1 MKKSGLLVIITVLLL
16 VTTIILAG
24 CMPTQQITGIEVK
37 NPKIVFNLNEE
48 FQIGADAVYNAIIG
62 KEKNAIKAADTEYE
76 TTYDKTKQG
85 IYDVTLY
92 YQNKE
97 FSYKYKVVVL
107 DYSTLT
113 AEKGSLLNS
122 ISFNQSLCLSWKNGT
137 EVLDSAGTVNYIAI
151 FQPDGN
157 SAIEVSLPVTVTEPT
172 LPEKQNNEWTEELT
186 IENWTYGENPSV
198 PSASAKSGTVEFT
211 YYTNNNGT
219 KGDQLENAPTDAGN
233 YIVVASVAE
242 SEEYNALTAEKTFA
256 IGKATLSISANTSL
270 TKYQNIRKYYDGSYA
285 LDSQSF
291 FTAADYYTLSCATV
305 TDLSGINIIAVGN
318 GTFVNKTNNEPDNS
332 IGAKFVLQKVEIRS
346 SDFKNFAFS
355 GGNQYTNIS
364 FEGLIEKGEP
374 ATIETNP
381 VSSAVF
387 ENDALS
393 KSSISGGKVTYS
405 LCAQEDSTAATSTEL
420 NGVWTWQNPETVL
433 TQSGFHTARF
443 TPTDTNI
450 DPVTVNIFVEVLIH
464 DNSVVKINIG
474 SGEQF
479 EIARE
484 GNTFA
489 YEVPFDADINETLFV
504 ELILSGNVNF
514 VNYKLYLGNELN
526 AENTTNETIGI
537 SINDIK
543 GNSARVEFTISGED
557 FGERVLT
564 LTLTFQQ
571 LVTFTV
577 NGEEVNNDTVL
588 NVGDI
593 ISITKLDA
601 THTLYLNSQNP
612 ENEIL
617 NGVAS
622 GTYTVEEE
630 DIGNTLFF
638 YLLYT
643 DGQITDYMFRVENLF
658 SSIKVN
664 DTVLD
669 TDESTSYYTLSENET
684 TLTLTFQNPAI
695 TNYSLDLTFKNIY
708 GKSSYIS
715 IGNASIYTI
724 DISDIQEINIDNN
737 SDNVYFYF
745 CLHLNNF
752 TYIEE
757 IYATTNESP
766 VEERYGILQP
776 GSNFIEN
783 IYVTLKDG
791 YSDYRYEIT
800 DENGNAFDLKN
811 VKMINKFLVKIY
823 SGADESSLVETKE
836 YIIEYEFVLQT
847 DNSSYVYTNY
857 ENEIFPMYF
866 FESENDTENVTFT
879 LLDNEFKNYTLEFLN
894 EDGELLSP
902 QTVTLLNGRN
912 SYIVRIISGEYK
924 FEDRL
929 ELFFFSSSPHNFI
942 SNITYNFIDN
952 SESNN
957 NDIFISEIYYYTV
970 YIPVIHSIDYFV
982 SLLNYEYILDGYTA
996 NATYLSELECVYIE
1010 IKDSNYSVVSG
1021 LLIHIEFEGIANDD
1035 ISFTASR
1042 LNDISLESTPIEKD
1056 SSNIYVV
1063 TNILFYE
1070 QIFIDTANP
1079 YILIELYKNSV
1090 ATENLLAKYYGS
1102 ASISSSDVL
1111 SEMIDGIYMIKI
1123 TSSDKS
1129 QSIMLIL
1136 NISFNKDPYFSI
1148 KIGNRNFEVFMVK
1161 NQLLINDPDWSID
1174 FSYQEID
1181 LNVIYNIHIDSSF
1194 KPTENEITATITA
1207 YPGFYILDRYGNS
1220 INRNVPYVFD
1230 LLTETEKELSYFTFI
1245 LTASP
1250 SFGHAAVKVYFD
1262 FEPSISL
1269 TVEDSEFTA
1278 VMSQF
1283 EMSFN
1288 TSENWNMVFDNER
1301 EMIVANLPAT
1311 LISADDTDFTL
1322 NINLKDGYTIA
1333 NTDGNALTEGEN
1345 TFELKTDSDSKKYIE
1360 FLIIYMEM
1368 PVTVNIY
1375 FDFA

>member
-1 MKKSGLLVIITVLLL
+1 MKKSGLLVVITVLVL
-16 VTTIILAG
+16 VTAVILAG
-24 CMPTQQITGIEVK
+24 CTPTQQITGIEVK

-85 IYDVTLY
+85 IYDVTVY

-113 AEKGSLLNS
+113 AEKGSLLGS
-122 ISFNQSLCLSWKNGT
+122 ISFNQTLCLSWKDGT
-137 EVLDSAGTVNYIAI
+137 TVLDSTGTINCTAI
-151 FQPDGN
+151 FQPGGS
-157 SAIEVSLPVTVTEPT
+157 SATEVTLPVTVTDST
-172 LPEKQNNEWTEELT
+172 LPQKQNNEWTAELT
-186 IENWTYGENPSV
+186 IENWTYGESPSV

-219 KGDQLENAPTDAGN
+219 KGDQLKNAPTDAGS

-242 SEEYNALTAEKTFA
+242 SEEYNALSAEKTFV
-256 IGKATLSISANTSL
+256 INKATLSISANTSL

-285 LDSQSF
+285 LDSVSF
-291 FTAADYYTLSCATV
+291 FTAADYYILSCATV
-305 TDLSGINIIAVGN
+305 SDLSGIIVTAVGN
-318 GTFVNKTNNEPDNS
+318 GTFVNKTTNEPDKN
-332 IGAKFVLQKVEIRS
+332 IGEKYVLQSVEINS
-346 SDFKNFAFS
+346 ANFVNFAFS
-355 GGNQYTNIS
+355 DGNQYTNIS

-381 VSSAVF
+381 VSSAVLQ
-387 ENDALS
+387 NDALS

-433 TQSGFHTARF
+433 TQSGLHTAIF
-443 TPTDTNI
+443 TPADTNI
-450 DPVTVNIFVEVLIH
+450 DTVTVNINVEVLIN
-464 DNSVVKINIG
+464 DNSQVKISI
-474 SGEQF
+474 EEEDEFQA
-479 EIARE
+479 ERE
-484 GNTFA
+484 GNNFS
-489 YEVPFDADINETLFV
+489 YEVPFDTSTDKTLFI
-504 ELILSGNVNF
+504 ELILSGNTNF
-514 VNYKLYLGNELN
+514 VNYKLYLGNNLN
-526 AENTTNETIGI
+526 AENATNETIGI

-543 GNSARVEFTISGED
+543 DNSARVEFTISGED

-577 NGEEVNNDTVL
+577 NGEKLNNDTVL

-630 DIGNTLFF
+630 DIGNTLSF

-664 DTVLD
+664 ET
-669 TDESTSYYTLSENET
+669 TFNTNNPTNYYNLSKTET

-757 IYATTNESP
+757 IYATTNESS
-766 VEERYGILQP
+766 VEERNGILQP

-847 DNSSYVYTNY
+847 DNSSYVYTDY
-857 ENEIFPMYF
+857 ADEMFPMYF
-866 FESENDTENVTFT
+866 FESENDTEDVTFT
-879 LLDNEFKNYTLEFLN
+879 LLDNENYTLEFLN
-894 EDGELLSP
+894 QDGELLSP

-929 ELFFFSSSPHNFI
+929 ELFLFSSSPHNFI

-957 NDIFISEIYYYTV
+957 NDIFINEIYYYTV

-1010 IKDSNYSVVSG
+1010 IKDSNDSVVSG

-1042 LNDISLESTPIEKD
+1042 LNNISLESTPIEKD
-1056 SSNIYVV
+1056 SSDIYVV
-1063 TNILFYE
+1063 SNILSSE

-1111 SEMIDGIYMIKI
+1111 AEMIDGIYMIKI
-1123 TSSDKS
+1123 TSSDLLNS
-1129 QSIMLIL
+1129 VTITL
-1136 NISFNKDPYFSI
+1136 NITFDVEPFLS
-1148 KIGNRNFEVFMVK
+1148 VT
-1161 NQLLINDPDWSID
+1161 IN
-1174 FSYQEID
+1174 
-1181 LNVIYNIHIDSSF
+1181 DSSF
-1194 KPTENEITATITA
+1194 NVIMQNNVPVADSDNWELELTYAQNIQIFKAHISNTLLPSGDTITATLV
-1207 YPGFYILDRYGNS
+1207 PMSGFSVKDFSNNS
-1220 INRNVPYVFD
+1220 ITSGIAYTFEI
-1230 LLTETEKELSYFTFI
+1230 LTETDTEKKYFRFKMVTGEYEM
-1245 LTASP
+1245 P
-1250 SFGHAAVKVYFD
+1250 VYVYFD
-1262 FEPSISL
+1262 FEPFISL

-1278 VMSQF
+1278 VMNQYD
-1283 EMSFN
+1283 MSFN

-1301 EMIVANLPAT
+1301 EMIVANLPAA
-1311 LISADDTDFTL
+1311 LISVDDTEFTV
-1322 NINLKDGYTIA
+1322 NINLKDGYTLSDTEGA
-1333 NTDGNALTEGEN
+1333 ALTEGEN
-1345 TFELKTDSDSKKYIE
+1345 TFEIKTDSDSKKYIE

>member
-76 TTYDKTKQG
+76 TAYDKTKEG
-85 IYDVTLY
+85 IYEVTVY

-113 AEKGSLLNS
+113 AEKGSLLGS
-122 ISFNQSLCLSWKNGT
+122 ISFNQSLCLSWKDGT
-137 EVLDSAGTVNYIAI
+137 TVLDSTGTINCTAI

-157 SAIEVSLPVTVTEPT
+157 SATEVTLPVTVTEPT

-186 IENWTYGENPSV
+186 IENWTYGESPSV

-219 KGDQLENAPTDAGN
+219 KGDQLENAPTDAGS

-318 GTFVNKTNNEPDNS
+318 GTFVNKTTNEPDKN
-332 IGAKFVLQKVEIRS
+332 IGEKYVLQSVEINS
-346 SDFKNFAFS
+346 ANFVNFAFS
-355 GGNQYTNIS
+355 DGNQYTNIS

-381 VSSAVF
+381 VSSAVLQ
-387 ENDALS
+387 NDALS

-405 LCAQEDSTAATSTEL
+405 LCAQEDSTAVSSTKL

-433 TQSGFHTARF
+433 TQSGLHTARF

-450 DPVTVNIFVEVLIH
+450 DPVTVNINVEVLIN
-464 DNSVVKINIG
+464 DNSQVKISI
-474 SGEQF
+474 EEEDEFQA
-479 EIARE
+479 ERE
-484 GNTFA
+484 GNNFS
-489 YEVPFDADINETLFV
+489 YEVPFDTSTDKTLFI

-514 VNYKLYLGNELN
+514 VNYKLYLGNDLN
-526 AENTTNETIGI
+526 AENATNEKIGI

-543 GNSARVEFTISGED
+543 DNSARVEFTISGED

-564 LTLTFQQ
+564 LTLTYQQ
-571 LVTFTV
+571 IVTFTV
-577 NGEEVNNDTVL
+577 NGEKLNTDTVL
-588 NVGDI
+588 SVGDVI
-593 ISITKLDA
+593 NITKLDA
-601 THTLYLNSQNP
+601 THTLYLNNQNP

-617 NGVAS
+617 NGVTS

-630 DIGNTLFF
+630 DIGNTLSF

-664 DTVLD
+664 DKIFD
-669 TDESTSYYTLSENET
+669 TDESTNYYNLSKTET

-695 TNYSLDLTFKNIY
+695 TNYSLNLTFKNIY

-715 IGNASIYTI
+715 IGNATIYTI
-724 DISDIQEINIDNN
+724 DISEIQKIEIYNN
-737 SDNVYFYF
+737 SENVYFYF
-745 CLHLNNF
+745 CLYLNNF

-757 IYATTNESP
+757 IYATTNEGP
-766 VEERYGILQP
+766 VKERNGILQP

-811 VKMINKFLVKIY
+811 VKMINKFLVKVY

-836 YIIEYEFVLQT
+836 YIIKYDFVLQT
-847 DNSSYVYTNY
+847 DNSSYVYTDY
-857 ENEIFPMYF
+857 ADEMFPMYF
-866 FESENDTENVTFT
+866 FESENDTEDVTFT

-942 SNITYNFIDN
+942 SDITYNFIDN

-957 NDIFISEIYYYTV
+957 NIIYTSEIHYCTV
-970 YIPVIHSIDYFV
+970 YIPVIHSIDYFI
-982 SLLNYEYILDGYTA
+982 SLLNYDILNGYTA

-1010 IKDSNYSVVSG
+1010 IKDSNDSVVSG

-1042 LNDISLESTPIEKD
+1042 LNNISLESTPIEKD
-1056 SSNIYVV
+1056 SSDIYVV
-1063 TNILFYE
+1063 SNILFSE

-1102 ASISSSDVL
+1102 ASISSYDVL

-1123 TSSDKS
+1123 TSSDLS
-1129 QSIMLIL
+1129 NSVTITL
-1136 NISFNKDPYFSI
+1136 NITFDVEPYLSVTINDNSFNVIMQNNMPVADSDNWELELSFGESVQTFIAHINSTLLPAGDTVTATLVPMSGFS
-1148 KIGNRNFEVFMVK
+1148 VK
-1161 NQLLINDPDWSID
+1161 D
-1174 FSYQEID
+1174 FSD
-1181 LNVIYNIHIDSSF
+1181 
-1194 KPTENEITATITA
+1194 
-1207 YPGFYILDRYGNS
+1207 NS
-1220 INRNVPYVFD
+1220 ITSGIAYTFEI
-1230 LLTETEKELSYFTFI
+1230 LTETDTEKKYFRFKMVTGEYEM
-1245 LTASP
+1245 P
-1250 SFGHAAVKVYFD
+1250 VYVYFD
-1262 FEPSISL
+1262 FEPFISL

-1278 VMSQF
+1278 VMNQY

-1360 FLIIYMEM
+1360 FFIIYMEM
-1368 PVTVNIY
+1368 PITVNIY

>member
-1 MKKSGLLVIITVLLL
+1 MKKSGLLVVITVLVL
-16 VTTIILAG
+16 VTAVILAG
-24 CMPTQQITGIEVK
+24 CTPTQQITGIEVK

-48 FQIGADAVYNAIIG
+48 FQIGTDAEYSSISGTKKTAIS
-62 KEKNAIKAADTEYE
+62 AADIEYE
-76 TTYDKTKQG
+76 TAYDKTKEG
-85 IYDVTLY
+85 IYEVTVY

-113 AEKGSLLNS
+113 AEKGSLLGS
-122 ISFNQSLCLSWKNGT
+122 ISFNQSLCLSWKDGT
-137 EVLDSAGTVNYIAI
+137 TVLDSAGTINCTAI
-151 FQPDGN
+151 FQPGGS
-157 SAIEVSLPVTVTEPT
+157 SATEVTLPVTVTAPT
-172 LPEKQNNEWTEELT
+172 LPQKQNNEWTAELT
-186 IENWTYGENPSV
+186 IENWTYGESPSV

-219 KGDQLENAPTDAGN
+219 KGDQLENAPTDAGS

-242 SEEYNALTAEKTFA
+242 SEEYNALSAEKTFV
-256 IGKATLSISANTSL
+256 INKATLSISANTSL

-285 LDSQSF
+285 LDSVSF
-291 FTAADYYTLSCATV
+291 FTAADYYILSCATV
-305 TDLSGINIIAVGN
+305 SDLSGIIVTAVGN
-318 GTFVNKTNNEPDNS
+318 GTFVNKTTNEPDKN
-332 IGAKFVLQKVEIRS
+332 IGEKYVLQSVEINS
-346 SDFKNFAFS
+346 ANFVNFAFS
-355 GGNQYTNIS
+355 DGNQYTNIS

-381 VSSAVF
+381 VSSAVLQ
-387 ENDALS
+387 NDTLS
-393 KSSISGGKVTYS
+393 TSSLTGGKVTYN
-405 LCAQEDSTAATSTEL
+405 LCPQEDSATVSSTEI
-420 NGVWTWQNPETVL
+420 NGVWSWQNPETVL
-433 TQSGFHTARF
+433 TQSGLHTAIF
-443 TPTDTNI
+443 TPADTNI
-450 DPVTVNIFVEVLIH
+450 DPVTVNINVEVLIN
-464 DNSVVKINIG
+464 DNSQVKISI
-474 SGEQF
+474 EEEDEFQA
-479 EIARE
+479 ERE
-484 GNTFA
+484 GNNFS
-489 YEVPFDADINETLFV
+489 YEVPFDTSTDKTLFI
-504 ELILSGNVNF
+504 ELILSGNTNF
-514 VNYKLYLGNELN
+514 VNYKLYLGNDLN
-526 AENTTNETIGI
+526 AENATNEKIGI

-543 GNSARVEFTISGED
+543 DNSARVEFTISGED

-577 NGEEVNNDTVL
+577 NGEKLNTDTVL
-588 NVGDI
+588 SVGDVI
-593 ISITKLDA
+593 NITKLDA
-601 THTLYLNSQNP
+601 THTLYLNNQNP

-630 DIGNTLFF
+630 DIGNTLSF

-664 DTVLD
+664 ET
-669 TDESTSYYTLSENET
+669 TFNTNNPTNYYNLSKTET

-737 SDNVYFYF
+737 SDNVYFHFY
-745 CLHLNNF
+745 LYLNNF

-757 IYATTNESP
+757 IYATTNEGP
-766 VEERYGILQP
+766 VEERNGILQP

-866 FESENDTENVTFT
+866 FESENDTEDVTFT
-879 LLDNEFKNYTLEFLN
+879 LLDNENYTLEFLN
-894 EDGELLSP
+894 QDGELLSP

-929 ELFFFSSSPHNFI
+929 ELFLFSSSPHNFI

-957 NDIFISEIYYYTV
+957 NNIFINEIYYYTV

-1010 IKDSNYSVVSG
+1010 IKDSNDSVVSG

-1063 TNILFYE
+1063 SNILFYE

-1262 FEPSISL
+1262 FEPLITL

-1311 LISADDTDFTL
+1311 LISADDTEFTV
-1322 NINLKDGYTIA
+1322 NINLKDGYTLSD
-1333 NTDGNALTEGEN
+1333 TEGTALTEGEN
-1345 TFELKTDSDSKKYIE
+1345 TFEIKTDSDSKKYIE

>member
-97 FSYKYKVVVL
+97 FSYQYKVVVL

-157 SAIEVSLPVTVTEPT
+157 SAIEVSLPVTVTDST
-172 LPEKQNNEWTEELT
+172 LPQKQSNEWTAELT
-186 IENWTYGENPSV
+186 IENWIYGESPSI
-198 PSASAKSGTVEFT
+198 PSATAKSGTVEFT

-318 GTFVNKTNNEPDNS
+318 GTFVNKTTNEPDKNV
-332 IGAKFVLQKVEIRS
+332 GEKYLLQTVEIANA
-346 SDFKNFAFS
+346 DYKNFEFAN
-355 GGNQYTNIS
+355 GDQYTNIS

-374 ATIETNP
+374 ATIETSP

-405 LCAQEDSTAATSTEL
+405 LCAQEDSTTAISTEI

-433 TQSGFHTARF
+433 TESGLHTARF

-450 DPVTVNIFVEVLIH
+450 DPVTVSIFVEVLIH

-504 ELILSGNVNF
+504 ELILSGNINF
-514 VNYKLYLGNELN
+514 VNYKLYLGNDLN
-526 AENTTNETIGI
+526 AENATNETIGI

-543 GNSARVEFTISGED
+543 GNSARVEFTISGEN
-557 FGERVLT
+557 FSERVLT

-601 THTLYLNSQNP
+601 THTLYLNSQDP

-630 DIGNTLFF
+630 DIGNTLSF

-664 DTVLD
+664 ET
-669 TDESTSYYTLSENET
+669 TFNTNNPTNYYNLSKTET

-695 TNYSLDLTFKNIY
+695 TNYSLNLTFKNIY

-745 CLHLNNF
+745 YLHLNNF

-766 VEERYGILQP
+766 VEERNGILQP

-847 DNSSYVYTNY
+847 DNSSYVDTNY

-866 FESENDTENVTFT
+866 FESGNNTENVTFT

-894 EDGELLSP
+894 EDEELLSP

-957 NDIFISEIYYYTV
+957 NDIFINEIYYYTV

-1010 IKDSNYSVVSG
+1010 IKDSNDSVVSG

-1056 SSNIYVV
+1056 SSDIYVV
-1063 TNILFYE
+1063 SNILFSE

-1123 TSSDKS
+1123 TSSDLS
-1129 QSIMLIL
+1129 NSVTITL
-1136 NISFNKDPYFSI
+1136 NITFDVEPFLSVTINDNSFNVIMQNNTPVADSDNWELELAFGESIQTFIAHINSTLLPAGDTVTATLVPMSGFS
-1148 KIGNRNFEVFMVK
+1148 VK
-1161 NQLLINDPDWSID
+1161 D
-1174 FSYQEID
+1174 FSD
-1181 LNVIYNIHIDSSF
+1181 
-1194 KPTENEITATITA
+1194 
-1207 YPGFYILDRYGNS
+1207 NS
-1220 INRNVPYVFD
+1220 ITSGIAYTFEI
-1230 LLTETEKELSYFTFI
+1230 LTETDTEKKYFRFKMVTGEYEMHI
-1245 LTASP
+1245 Y
-1250 SFGHAAVKVYFD
+1250 VYFD
-1262 FEPSISL
+1262 FEPFISL
-1269 TVEDSEFTA
+1269 TVEDNEFTA
-1278 VMSQF
+1278 VMNHD
-1283 EMSFN
+1283 MSFN
-1288 TSENWNMVFDNER
+1288 TSENWNIVFDNER

-1311 LISADDTDFTL
+1311 LISADDTYFTL

-1360 FLIIYMEM
+1360 FFIIYMKM
-1368 PVTVNIY
+1368 SVTVNIY

>member
-1 MKKSGLLVIITVLLL
+1 
-16 VTTIILAG
+16 
-24 CMPTQQITGIEVK
+24 MPTQQITGIEVK

-76 TTYDKTKQG
+76 TAYDKTKEG
-85 IYDVTLY
+85 IYEVTVY

-113 AEKGSLLNS
+113 AEKGSLLGS
-122 ISFNQSLCLSWKNGT
+122 ISFNQSLCLSWKDGT
-137 EVLDSAGTVNYIAI
+137 TVLDSTGTINCTAI

-157 SAIEVSLPVTVTEPT
+157 SATEVTLPVTVTEPT

-186 IENWTYGENPSV
+186 IENWTYGESPSV

-219 KGDQLENAPTDAGN
+219 KGDQLENAPTDAGS

-318 GTFVNKTNNEPDNS
+318 GTFVNKTTNEPDKN
-332 IGAKFVLQKVEIRS
+332 IGEKYVLQSVEINS
-346 SDFKNFAFS
+346 ANFVNFAFS
-355 GGNQYTNIS
+355 DGNQYTNIS

-381 VSSAVF
+381 VSSAVLQ
-387 ENDALS
+387 NDALS

-405 LCAQEDSTAATSTEL
+405 LCAQEDSTAVSSTKL

-433 TQSGFHTARF
+433 TQSGLHTARF

-450 DPVTVNIFVEVLIH
+450 DPVTVNINVEVLIN
-464 DNSVVKINIG
+464 DNSQVKISI
-474 SGEQF
+474 EEEDEFQA
-479 EIARE
+479 ERE
-484 GNTFA
+484 GNNFS
-489 YEVPFDADINETLFV
+489 YEVPFDTSTDKTLFI

-514 VNYKLYLGNELN
+514 VNYKLYLGNDLN
-526 AENTTNETIGI
+526 AENATNEKIGI

-543 GNSARVEFTISGED
+543 DNSARVEFTISGED

-564 LTLTFQQ
+564 LTLTYQQ
-571 LVTFTV
+571 IVTFTV
-577 NGEEVNNDTVL
+577 NGEKLNTDTVL
-588 NVGDI
+588 SVGDVI
-593 ISITKLDA
+593 NITKLDA
-601 THTLYLNSQNP
+601 THTLYLNNQNP

-617 NGVAS
+617 NGVTS

-630 DIGNTLFF
+630 DIGNTLSF

-664 DTVLD
+664 DKIFD
-669 TDESTSYYTLSENET
+669 TDESTNYYNLSKTET

-695 TNYSLDLTFKNIY
+695 TNYSLNLTFKNIY

-715 IGNASIYTI
+715 IGNATIYTI
-724 DISDIQEINIDNN
+724 DISEIQKIEIYNN
-737 SDNVYFYF
+737 SENVYFYF
-745 CLHLNNF
+745 CLYLNNF

-757 IYATTNESP
+757 IYATTNEGP
-766 VEERYGILQP
+766 VKERNGILQP

-811 VKMINKFLVKIY
+811 VKMINKFLVKVY

-836 YIIEYEFVLQT
+836 YIIKYDFVLQT
-847 DNSSYVYTNY
+847 DNSSYVYTDY
-857 ENEIFPMYF
+857 ADEMFPMYF
-866 FESENDTENVTFT
+866 FESENDTEDVTFT

-942 SNITYNFIDN
+942 SDITYNFIDN

-957 NDIFISEIYYYTV
+957 NIIYTSEIHYCTV
-970 YIPVIHSIDYFV
+970 YIPVIHSIDYFI
-982 SLLNYEYILDGYTA
+982 SLLNYDILNGYTA

-1010 IKDSNYSVVSG
+1010 IKDSNDSVVSG

-1042 LNDISLESTPIEKD
+1042 LNNISLESTPIEKD
-1056 SSNIYVV
+1056 SSDIYVV
-1063 TNILFYE
+1063 SNILFSE

-1102 ASISSSDVL
+1102 ASISSYDVL

-1123 TSSDKS
+1123 TSSDLS
-1129 QSIMLIL
+1129 NSVTITL
-1136 NISFNKDPYFSI
+1136 NITFDVEPYLSVTINDNSFNVIMQNNMPVADSDNWELELSFGESVQTFIAHINSTLLPAGDTVTATLVPMSGFSV
-1148 KIGNRNFEVFMVK
+1148 R
-1161 NQLLINDPDWSID
+1161 D
-1174 FSYQEID
+1174 FSD
-1181 LNVIYNIHIDSSF
+1181 
-1194 KPTENEITATITA
+1194 
-1207 YPGFYILDRYGNS
+1207 NS
-1220 INRNVPYVFD
+1220 ITSGIAYTFEI
-1230 LLTETEKELSYFTFI
+1230 LTETDTEKKYFRFKMVTGEYEM
-1245 LTASP
+1245 P
-1250 SFGHAAVKVYFD
+1250 VYVYFD
-1262 FEPSISL
+1262 FEPFISL

-1278 VMSQF
+1278 VMNQY

-1360 FLIIYMEM
+1360 FFIIYMEM
-1368 PVTVNIY
+1368 PITVNIY

>member
-1 MKKSGLLVIITVLLL
+1 MKKSGLLVVITVLVL
-16 VTTIILAG
+16 VTAVILAG
-24 CMPTQQITGIEVK
+24 CTPTQQITGIDVK

-48 FQIGADAVYNAIIG
+48 FQIGTDAEYSSISGTKKTAIS
-62 KEKNAIKAADTEYE
+62 AADIEYE
-76 TTYDKTKQG
+76 TAYDKTKEG
-85 IYDVTLY
+85 IYEVTVY

-113 AEKGSLLNS
+113 AEKGSLLGS
-122 ISFNQSLCLSWKNGT
+122 ISFNQSLCLSWKDGT
-137 EVLDSAGTVNYIAI
+137 TVLDSAGTINCTAI
-151 FQPDGN
+151 FQPGGS
-157 SAIEVSLPVTVTEPT
+157 SATEVTLPVTVTDST
-172 LPEKQNNEWTEELT
+172 LPQKQNNEWTAELT
-186 IENWTYGENPSV
+186 IENWTYGESPSV

-211 YYTNNNGT
+211 YYKNNNGT
-219 KGDQLENAPTDAGN
+219 KGDQLENAPTDAGS

-242 SEEYNALTAEKTFA
+242 SEEYNALSAEKTFV
-256 IGKATLSISANTSL
+256 INKATLSISANTSL

-285 LDSQSF
+285 LNSQSF
-291 FTAADYYTLSCATV
+291 FTDADYYTLSCATV
-305 TDLSGINIIAVGN
+305 SDLSGINIIAVGN
-318 GTFVNKTNNEPDNS
+318 GTFVNKTTNEPDKN
-332 IGAKFVLQKVEIRS
+332 IGVKFVLQKVEIRS

-355 GGNQYTNIS
+355 DGNQYTNIS

-381 VSSAVF
+381 VSSAVLQ
-387 ENDALS
+387 NDALS

-405 LCAQEDSTAATSTEL
+405 LCAQEDSTAATSTEI
-420 NGVWTWQNPETVL
+420 NGVWNWQNPETVP
-433 TQSGFHTARF
+433 TQSGLHTARF
-443 TPTDTNI
+443 TPADTNI
-450 DPVTVNIFVEVLIH
+450 DPVTVNINVEVLIN
-464 DNSVVKINIG
+464 DNSQVKISI
-474 SGEQF
+474 EEEDEFQA
-479 EIARE
+479 ERE
-484 GNTFA
+484 GNNFS
-489 YEVPFDADINETLFV
+489 YEVPFDTSTDKTLFV
-504 ELILSGNVNF
+504 ELILSGNTNF
-514 VNYKLYLGNELN
+514 VNYKLYLGNDLN
-526 AENTTNETIGI
+526 AENATNEKIGI

-543 GNSARVEFTISGED
+543 GNSARVEFTISGEN
-557 FGERVLT
+557 FSERVLT

-630 DIGNTLFF
+630 DIGNTLSF

-664 DTVLD
+664 ET
-669 TDESTSYYTLSENET
+669 TFNTNNPTNYYNLSKTET

-695 TNYSLDLTFKNIY
+695 TNYSLNLTLKNIY

-745 CLHLNNF
+745 YLYLNNF

-757 IYATTNESP
+757 IYATTNEGP
-766 VEERYGILQP
+766 VEERNGILQP

-957 NDIFISEIYYYTV
+957 NDIFINEIYYYTV

-1010 IKDSNYSVVSG
+1010 IKDSNDSVVSG

-1042 LNDISLESTPIEKD
+1042 LNNISLESTPIEKD
-1056 SSNIYVV
+1056 SSDIYVV
-1063 TNILFYE
+1063 SDIRFTEL
-1070 QIFIDTANP
+1070 IFIDTANP

-1111 SEMIDGIYMIKI
+1111 AEMIDGIYMIKI
-1123 TSSDKS
+1123 TSTDLSNS
-1129 QSIMLIL
+1129 VTITL
-1136 NISFNKDPYFSI
+1136 NITFDVEPFLS
-1148 KIGNRNFEVFMVK
+1148 VT
-1161 NQLLINDPDWSID
+1161 IN
-1174 FSYQEID
+1174 
-1181 LNVIYNIHIDSSF
+1181 DSSF
-1194 KPTENEITATITA
+1194 NVIMQNNMPVADSDNWELELTFAQNIQIFKAHISNTLLPSGDTITATLV
-1207 YPGFYILDRYGNS
+1207 PMSGFSVKDFSDNS
-1220 INRNVPYVFD
+1220 IASGIAYTFEI
-1230 LLTETEKELSYFTFI
+1230 LTETDTEKKYFRFKMVTGEYEM
-1245 LTASP
+1245 P
-1250 SFGHAAVKVYFD
+1250 VYVYFD
-1262 FEPSISL
+1262 FEPFISL

-1278 VMSQF
+1278 VMNQY

-1301 EMIVANLPAT
+1301 EMIVANLPAA
-1311 LISADDTDFTL
+1311 LISADDTEFTV
-1322 NINLKDGYTIA
+1322 NINLKDGYTLSD
-1333 NTDGNALTEGEN
+1333 TEGTALTEGEN
-1345 TFELKTDSDSKKYIE
+1345 TFEIKTDSDLKKYIE
-1360 FLIIYMEM
+1360 FSITYMEM

-1375 FDFA
+1375 IYFDFV

>member
-1 MKKSGLLVIITVLLL
+1 M
-16 VTTIILAG
+16 
-24 CMPTQQITGIEVK
+24 
-37 NPKIVFNLNEE
+37 
-48 FQIGADAVYNAIIG
+48 
-62 KEKNAIKAADTEYE
+62 
-76 TTYDKTKQG
+76 
-85 IYDVTLY
+85 
-92 YQNKE
+92 
-97 FSYKYKVVVL
+97 
-107 DYSTLT
+107 
-113 AEKGSLLNS
+113 
-122 ISFNQSLCLSWKNGT
+122 
-137 EVLDSAGTVNYIAI
+137 
-151 FQPDGN
+151 
-157 SAIEVSLPVTVTEPT
+157 
-172 LPEKQNNEWTEELT
+172 
-186 IENWTYGENPSV
+186 
-198 PSASAKSGTVEFT
+198 
-211 YYTNNNGT
+211 
-219 KGDQLENAPTDAGN
+219 
-233 YIVVASVAE
+233 VASVAE

-364 FEGLIEKGEP
+364 FEGLIEKGNP
-374 ATIETNP
+374 ATIEINP
-381 VSSAVF
+381 TASIVNQNNSLSS
-387 ENDALS
+387 
-393 KSSISGGKVTYS
+393 SSLTGGKVTYS

-433 TQSGFHTARF
+433 TESGLHTARF

-450 DPVTVNIFVEVLIH
+450 DPVTVNIFVELLIH

-479 EIARE
+479 EIKRE
-484 GNTFA
+484 GNTFV

-514 VNYKLYLGNELN
+514 VNYKLYLGNDLN
-526 AENTTNETIGI
+526 AENATNETIGI

-564 LTLTFQQ
+564 LTLTYQQ
-571 LVTFTV
+571 IVTFTV
-577 NGEEVNNDTVL
+577 NGEKLNTDTVL
-588 NVGDI
+588 SVGDVI
-593 ISITKLDA
+593 NITKLDA
-601 THTLYLNSQNP
+601 THTLYLNNQNP

-617 NGVAS
+617 NGVTS

-630 DIGNTLFF
+630 DIGNTLLF

-664 DTVLD
+664 DTIFD
-669 TDESTSYYTLSENET
+669 TDESTNYYNLSKTET

-695 TNYSLDLTFKNIY
+695 TNYSLNLTFKNIY

-715 IGNASIYTI
+715 IGNTTIYTI
-724 DISDIQEINIDNN
+724 DISEIQKIEIYNN
-737 SDNVYFYF
+737 SENVYFYF
-745 CLHLNNF
+745 CLYLNNF

-757 IYATTNESP
+757 IYATTNEGP
-766 VEERYGILQP
+766 VKERNGILQP
-776 GSNFIEN
+776 SSNFIEN

-847 DNSSYVYTNY
+847 DNSSYVYTDY
-857 ENEIFPMYF
+857 ADEMFPMYF
-866 FESENDTENVTFT
+866 FESENDTEDVTFT

-902 QTVTLLNGRN
+902 QTMTLNKGRN

-957 NDIFISEIYYYTV
+957 NDIFINEIYYYTV

-1010 IKDSNYSVVSG
+1010 IKDSNDSVVSG

-1063 TNILFYE
+1063 SNILFYE

-1123 TSSDKS
+1123 TSSDLS
-1129 QSIMLIL
+1129 NSVTITL
-1136 NISFNKDPYFSI
+1136 NITFDVEPFLSVTINDNSFNVIMQNNMPVADSDNWELELAFGESIQTFIAHINSTLLPAGDTVTATLVPMSGFS
-1148 KIGNRNFEVFMVK
+1148 VK
-1161 NQLLINDPDWSID
+1161 D
-1174 FSYQEID
+1174 FSD
-1181 LNVIYNIHIDSSF
+1181 
-1194 KPTENEITATITA
+1194 
-1207 YPGFYILDRYGNS
+1207 NS
-1220 INRNVPYVFD
+1220 ITSGIAYTFEI
-1230 LLTETEKELSYFTFI
+1230 LTETDTEKKYFRFKIITGEYEMHI
-1245 LTASP
+1245 Y
-1250 SFGHAAVKVYFD
+1250 VYFD
-1262 FEPSISL
+1262 FEPFISL
-1269 TVEDSEFTA
+1269 TVENNEFTA
-1278 VMSQF
+1278 VMNQYD
-1283 EMSFN
+1283 MSFN

-1311 LISADDTDFTL
+1311 LISADDTEFTV

>member
-97 FSYKYKVVVL
+97 FSYQYKVVVL

-113 AEKGSLLNS
+113 AEKGSLLGS
-122 ISFNQSLCLSWKNGT
+122 ISFNQSLCLSWKDGT
-137 EVLDSAGTVNYIAI
+137 TVLDSTGTINCTAI
-151 FQPDGN
+151 FQPGGS
-157 SAIEVSLPVTVTEPT
+157 SATEVTLPVTVTAPT

-186 IENWTYGENPSV
+186 IENWTYGENPSI
-198 PSASAKSGTVEFT
+198 PSATAKSGTVEFT

-242 SEEYNALTAEKTFA
+242 SEEYNALTAEKTFV
-256 IGKATLSISANTSL
+256 INKATLSISANTSL

-291 FTAADYYTLSCATV
+291 FTVADYYTLSCATV

-318 GTFVNKTNNEPDNS
+318 GTFVNKTTNEPDKN
-332 IGAKFVLQKVEIRS
+332 IGEKFVLQKVEIRS

-381 VSSAVF
+381 VSSAVLQ
-387 ENDALS
+387 NDALS

-433 TQSGFHTARF
+433 TESGSHTAKF
-443 TPTDTNI
+443 IPADTNI
-450 DPVTVNIFVEVLIH
+450 DPVMVNIPVEVQIN
-464 DNSVVKINIG
+464 DNSVIKINIG
-474 SGEQF
+474 SGEQI
-479 EIARE
+479 EAERE
-484 GNTFA
+484 GNSFS
-489 YEVPFDADINETLFV
+489 YEVPFDTDINETLFV

-514 VNYKLYLGNELN
+514 VNYKLYLGNDLN
-526 AENTTNETIGI
+526 AENATNETIGI

-543 GNSARVEFTISGED
+543 GNSARVEFTISGEN
-557 FGERVLT
+557 FSERVLT

-630 DIGNTLFF
+630 DIGNTLLF

-664 DTVLD
+664 DTIFD
-669 TDESTSYYTLSENET
+669 TDESTNYYNLSKTET

-695 TNYSLDLTFKNIY
+695 TNYSLNLTFKNIY

-715 IGNASIYTI
+715 IGNATIYTI
-724 DISDIQEINIDNN
+724 DISEIQKIEINNN
-737 SDNVYFYF
+737 SENVYFYF
-745 CLHLNNF
+745 YLYLNNF

-757 IYATTNESP
+757 IYATTNEGP
-766 VEERYGILQP
+766 VEERNGILQP

-811 VKMINKFLVKIY
+811 VKMINKFLVKVY

-836 YIIEYEFVLQT
+836 YIIKYDFVLQT
-847 DNSSYVYTNY
+847 DNSSYVYTDY
-857 ENEIFPMYF
+857 ADEMFPMYF
-866 FESENDTENVTFT
+866 FESENDTEDVTFT

-894 EDGELLSP
+894 QDGELLSP
-902 QTVTLLNGRN
+902 QTMNIIKGRN

-942 SNITYNFIDN
+942 SDITYNFIDN

-957 NDIFISEIYYYTV
+957 NIIYTSEIHYCTV

-982 SLLNYEYILDGYTA
+982 SLLNYDILGGYTA
-996 NATYLSELECVYIE
+996 NETYLSELECVYIE
-1010 IKDSNYSVVSG
+1010 IKDSNDSVVSG

-1042 LNDISLESTPIEKD
+1042 LNNISLESTPIEKD
-1056 SSNIYVV
+1056 SSDIYVV
-1063 TNILFYE
+1063 SNILFSE

-1102 ASISSSDVL
+1102 ASISSYDVL

-1123 TSSDKS
+1123 TSSDLS
-1129 QSIMLIL
+1129 NSVTITL
-1136 NISFNKDPYFSI
+1136 NITFDVEPYLSVTINDNSFNVIMQNNMPVADSDNWELELSFGESVQTFIAHINSTLLPAGDTVTATLVPMSGFS
-1148 KIGNRNFEVFMVK
+1148 VK
-1161 NQLLINDPDWSID
+1161 D
-1174 FSYQEID
+1174 FSD
-1181 LNVIYNIHIDSSF
+1181 
-1194 KPTENEITATITA
+1194 
-1207 YPGFYILDRYGNS
+1207 NS
-1220 INRNVPYVFD
+1220 ITSGIAYTFEI
-1230 LLTETEKELSYFTFI
+1230 LTETDTEKKYFRFKIVTGEYEMHI
-1245 LTASP
+1245 Y
-1250 SFGHAAVKVYFD
+1250 VYFD
-1262 FEPSISL
+1262 FEPFISL
-1269 TVEDSEFTA
+1269 TVENNEFTA
-1278 VMSQF
+1278 VMNQY

-1360 FLIIYMEM
+1360 FFIFYMEM
-1368 PVTVNIY
+1368 PITVNIY